1 MSEMENRS
9 YQESVIHLNTPEYL
23 VVEPETAYAANY
35 FTSSTRYN
43 DKYFN
48 GFLRSNK
55 FYLFINKIADDIWTV
70 TVPENNGEKKFI
82 KATSSHSFAD
92 KDENEFY
99 ENFKEISS
107 FIDELLYT

>member
-48 GFLRSNK
+48 V
-55 FYLFINKIADDIWTV
+55 FI
-70 TVPENNGEKKFI
+70 F
-82 KATSSHSFAD
+82 
-92 KDENEFY
+92 
-99 ENFKEISS
+99 
-107 FIDELLYT
+107 